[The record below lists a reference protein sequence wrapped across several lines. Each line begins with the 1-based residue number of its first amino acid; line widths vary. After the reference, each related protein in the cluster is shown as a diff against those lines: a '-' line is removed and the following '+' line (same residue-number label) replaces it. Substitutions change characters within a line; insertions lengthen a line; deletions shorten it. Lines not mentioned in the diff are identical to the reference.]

1 MNYYELMKAA
11 AIAVG
16 RGGGSK
22 DSGFVGGLQITSN
35 YFDVDIGK
43 LELVYNESS
52 ALDNY
57 AGRYIA
63 PTTAFHY
70 SGAWEWCITYRPKY
84 ITSDTVCLL
93 GTAEYGE
100 YYANPSIELQNN
112 HNQLWFGLSSNGTSW
127 TGGFTINILT
137 LSEPITVG
145 TAYSFIVGS
154 DATGKGY
161 AKFINAD
168 TGVVLSEKTGNNQ
181 FHGTNPSA
189 KKAFLLGNA
198 MATRFYFAGD
208 VILSKT
214 YYKEDGVVLWGG
226 K

>member
-1 MNYYELMKAA
+1 MNYYDLMKAA

-16 RGGGSK
+16 KGGGSK

-43 LELVYNESS
+43 QEILYTQS
-52 ALDNY
+52 AASDNY
-57 AGRYIA
+57 GGRYIA
-63 PTTAFHY
+63 PTIPVHY
-70 SGAWEWCITYRPKY
+70 KGAWEWCITYRPKY
-84 ITSDTVCLL
+84 IPSDTVCLL
-93 GTAEYGE
+93 GTAEYSE
-100 YYANPSIELQNN
+100 YYANPTIELQSN
-112 HNQLWFGLSSNGTSW
+112 HKQIWIGLSSNGTSW
-127 TGGFTINILT
+127 TGSFTFNN
-137 LSEPITVG
+137 LSEPITIG

-168 TGVVLSEKTGNNQ
+168 TGAVISERTGNNQ
-181 FHGTNPSA
+181 LHNSNPSA
-189 KKAFLLGNA
+189 YKASLLGNA
-198 MATRFYFAGD
+198 IASRFYFAGD

-214 YYKEDGVVLWGG
+214 YYKENGVVLWGG